1 ETPDAN
7 GLRGELRRRYPELQ
21 NRRLV
26 LFLSRI
32 DRKKGLDLLIPAFA
46 GVLREMPDAALVIA
60 GDGDLAL
67 TAGLRER
74 CRALGI
80 EKSVCWPGFLSGAAK
95 AAALADADVFV
106 LPSYSENFGIAV
118 VEAMALGVPVIVTD
132 QVGICR
138 EVAASRSGLIVA
150 AAVDPIR
157 RAIIELFSDRN
168 LLTSLGRNAMAT
180 ARSQFSTAA
189 VTEKLLAAYSSAVT
203 ERSS

>member
-1 ETPDAN
+1 
-7 GLRGELRRRYPELQ
+7 
-21 NRRLV
+21 
-26 LFLSRI
+26 
-32 DRKKGLDLLIPAFA
+32 
-46 GVLREMPDAALVIA
+46 
-60 GDGDLAL
+60 
-67 TAGLRER
+67 
-74 CRALGI
+74 
-80 EKSVCWPGFLSGAAK
+80 LSGAAK

-118 VEAMALGVPVIVTD
+118 VEAMALGIPVIVTD